1 MNGKSKLDIEKGDDI
16 PIVVPLLADDGPA
29 FRRRTVVENIDPLE
43 GQDTAPPRPV
53 DYTFRGRH
61 VEMIAIGISHFSKPQ
76 LTIFRN
82 FNGHRGASGL
92 WKLSVVGWSFLSTF
106 GVFAHVDHS
115 LCRHGT
121 FQASNIVL
129 ITLKMSLRE
138 IITPF
143 PIPGAVFSMANRVL
157 CPAIV
162 LANKLLS

>member
-1 MNGKSKLDIEKGDDI
+1 M
-16 PIVVPLLADDGPA
+16 
-29 FRRRTVVENIDPLE
+29 VENIDPLE

-61 VEMIAIGISHFSKPQ
+61 VEMIALGISMGTGVLADSGNFLWWGGPFS
-76 LTIFRN
+76 LLLAYLLMWTI
-82 FNGHRGASGL
+82 L
-92 WKLSVVGWSFLSTF
+92 
-106 GVFAHVDHS
+106 FAVM
-115 LCRHGT
+115 
-121 FQASNIVL
+121 
-129 ITLKMSLRE
+129 MSLRE

>member
-1 MNGKSKLDIEKGDDI
+1 MDRGSELDIEKGEDI
-16 PIVVPLLADDGPA
+16 PIVVPLLVDDGPA
-29 FRRRTVVENIDPLE
+29 FRRRTMVENIDPLE
-43 GQDTAPPRPV
+43 GPDTAPPRPV

-61 VEMIAIGISHFSKPQ
+61 VEMIAIGISHFPKQ
-76 LTIFRN
+76 KLTIFRN
-82 FNGHRGASGL
+82 FNGHRRASGL

-106 GVFAHVDHS
+106 GVFAHVDRS

-121 FQASNIVL
+121 FQAFSIVL

-138 IITPF
+138 MITPF

-162 LANKLLS
+162 LANKVLS